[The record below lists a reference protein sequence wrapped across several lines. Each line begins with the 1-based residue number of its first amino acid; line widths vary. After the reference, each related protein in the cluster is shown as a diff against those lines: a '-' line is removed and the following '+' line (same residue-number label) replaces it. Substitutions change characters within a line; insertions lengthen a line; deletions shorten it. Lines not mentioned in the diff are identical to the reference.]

1 MQIINQTIEIETAA
15 GINIY
20 DITPQINQIL
30 AETQVKNGQII
41 VFVKHTTTAVA
52 INEYEV
58 RLLEDIKSHFARLA
72 PHDIK
77 YLHNDLHLRNVPPDE
92 PRNAHSHLVAMM
104 LNNSETIPIVESK
117 LALGTY
123 QSVLFFELDGA
134 RRRKILVQVTGIK

>member
-72 PHDIK
+72 PDDIK

-92 PRNAHSHLVAMM
+92 PKNAHSHLVAMM

-134 RRRKILVQVTGIK
+134 RRRKILLQVTGIK

>member
-1 MQIINQTIEIETAA
+1 MQIINQTITVETAA

-20 DITPQINQIL
+20 DITPQIREIL
-30 AETQVKNGQII
+30 AQTNVKNGQVL

-58 RLLEDIKSHFARLA
+58 RLLEDLKNHFAKLA
-72 PHDIK
+72 PKDLK
-77 YLHNDLHLRNVPPDE
+77 YLHNDLHLRDVPPDE
-92 PRNAHSHLVAMM
+92 PQNAHSHLIAMM
-104 LNNSETIPIVESK
+104 LNNSETVPIVEGK

-134 RRRKILVQVTGIK
+134 RKRHILLQITGI